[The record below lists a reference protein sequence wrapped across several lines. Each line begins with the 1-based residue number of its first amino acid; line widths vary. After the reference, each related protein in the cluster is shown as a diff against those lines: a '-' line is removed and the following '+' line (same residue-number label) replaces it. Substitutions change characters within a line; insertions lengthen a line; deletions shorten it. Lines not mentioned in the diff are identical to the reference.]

1 MQHSPR
7 QICHLHFVSQ
17 FTSDIRHVKGAD
29 NPVADVLSQLELNGL
44 AQHQSID
51 FEDIVNAQA
60 SDPDLSQFQQFTS
73 SL

>member
-1 MQHSPR
+1 MPPSLCQ
-7 QICHLHFVSQ
+7 
-17 FTSDIRHVKGAD
+17 VKGAD